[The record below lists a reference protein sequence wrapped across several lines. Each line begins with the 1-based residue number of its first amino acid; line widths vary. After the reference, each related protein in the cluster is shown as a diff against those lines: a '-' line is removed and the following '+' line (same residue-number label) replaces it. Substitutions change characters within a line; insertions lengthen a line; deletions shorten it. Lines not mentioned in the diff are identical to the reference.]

1 MNRILFVICTLVL
14 LSSCTIPKPF
24 DFQVDRNFSITVNG
38 AIEHSGTIF
47 TDPYPTIEEVLK
59 RVNVLPE
66 GDLSAINLQ
75 TILHHKDV
83 LYIPFKKAIPC
94 VSINTGTL
102 ADLDSLIGIGEKTAQ
117 AIIDYRS
124 SVSLFQKIED
134 LLNVKGIG
142 EKTLAKFKDRLCL

>member
-24 DFQVDRNFSITVNG
+24 DFQSDHTFSITVNG
-38 AIEHSGTIF
+38 AIEHPGTIL

-83 LYIPFKKAIPC
+83 LFIPYKKVIPC
-94 VSINTGTL
+94 VSINTGSL
-102 ADLDSLIGIGEKTAQ
+102 AELDSLIGIGEKTAQ

-124 SVSLFQKIED
+124 SVGLFQKIED